1 MNTLTKLISSQLDGE
16 TMEQIIR
23 DFGMEEQMLRQLV
36 MTMPTE
42 MTQQILAEKKSLRTD
57 DIVTL
62 ERGSDDELKMRME
75 ADRDILLIE
84 VAGDNYN
91 RLMTDYSDEL
101 SGMLGVS
108 DYIANVVD
116 SVLASDEYTEAV
128 QFERDDR
135 GTRWDYMHIEYNNCL
150 DWYFLDKANTII
162 NSEYPKLNKE
172 A

>member
-1 MNTLTKLISSQLDGE
+1 MNTLTNLISSQLDGE
-16 TMEQIIR
+16 KMEQIIR
-23 DFGMEEQMLRQLV
+23 DFGMEQQMLRQLV

-42 MTQQILAEKKSLRTD
+42 MTQQILEEKKSLRTD

-75 ADRDILLIE
+75 ADRDIILIE

-91 RLMTDYSDEL
+91 RLMDDYSDEL

-128 QFERDDR
+128 QYERDGR